1 MRKETITYT
10 DYNGLEK
17 TEDFYFHF
25 TEAELMELELTTHDG
40 LVETMQ
46 QMVKSKDVPSI
57 VSSVKNILLKAY
69 GVKNP
74 DGRRFIKSPELSTE
88 FSHTPA
94 YSILWMQIVQDDKKA
109 AEFFTEV
116 IPKAKQAAQTN
127 ENHPALKSV
136 NN

>member
-25 TEAELMELELTTHDG
+25 TEAEVMELELTTHGG

-69 GVKNP
+69 GVKSP

-88 FSHTPA
+88 FSQTPA

-116 IPKAKQAAQTN
+116 IPKDKQKVQPN

>member
-25 TEAELMELELTTHDG
+25 TEAEVMELELTTHGG

-46 QMVKSKDVPSI
+46 QMIKTKDVPSI

-69 GVKNP
+69 GVKSP
-74 DGRRFIKSPELSTE
+74 DGRRFIKSQELSTE
-88 FSHTPA
+88 FSQTPA

-109 AEFFTEV
+109 SEFFTEIV
-116 IPKAKQAAQTN
+116 PKAKQAAQAN

>member
-25 TEAELMELELTTHDG
+25 TEAELMELELTTHGG

-69 GVKNP
+69 GVKSP

-88 FSHTPA
+88 FSQTPA

-116 IPKAKQAAQTN
+116 IPKDKQKVQPN

>member
-25 TEAELMELELTTHDG
+25 TEAELMELELTTHGG

-69 GVKNP
+69 GVKSP

-88 FSHTPA
+88 FSQTPA

-116 IPKAKQAAQTN
+116 IPKNKQAAQPN